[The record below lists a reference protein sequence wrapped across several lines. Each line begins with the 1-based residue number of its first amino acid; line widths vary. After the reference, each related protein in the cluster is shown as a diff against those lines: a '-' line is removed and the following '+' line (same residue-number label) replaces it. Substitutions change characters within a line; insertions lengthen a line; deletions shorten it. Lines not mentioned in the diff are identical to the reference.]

1 MLAYMNAW
9 LLPAVYTLGW
19 LLVLAQSRYHW
30 AIARSTGRL
39 GLLACVG
46 GAIIAVFGNLEGS
59 PGIDTLGLVT
69 ATLVALLGWVII
81 HFSCRYLTGE
91 HQQQRFIR
99 AMLFTI
105 ACVGVLLASQHL
117 LVITLAWSGT
127 SIGMHFLLTH
137 YRERKTAQIVAH
149 KKFLVS
155 RLAELCLFAAL
166 ALIYHASGTLQLDEL
181 RQFLATQAALPL
193 SLQLAA
199 VMIVLAVI
207 LKTAQLPLHG
217 WLIQVMEAPTPVS
230 ALLHAGI
237 VNIGGFILIRLADLL
252 NQAVIAQGILVLAGT
267 TTAVLASLVMMTRVS
282 IKVRLAWSTCAQMGF
297 MLLEI
302 GLGLYE
308 LALLHLLAHSLYKAH
323 AFLSAGETVA
333 MVRQQAYFTG
343 GTDRGWSGHY
353 LTSGL
358 LSGALVGASLWGWQS
373 VFPALSVPVAALVIV
388 ALGLGPL
395 LSGEQGWRA
404 GLMARG
410 AFMVLLLTQLYLGWH
425 VLFAAI
431 APHSSP
437 VGLLQTVA
445 IILCFSGLYGLQ
457 FWLQKYPDGKL
468 ATTLYPWA
476 YHGFYLDELF
486 TRVTFQVWP
495 VKLKP
500 AQAQTRV
507 HRFASD
513 NGEPA

>member
-1 MLAYMNAW
+1 MQAFITPW
-9 LLPAVYTLGW
+9 LLPATYLLGW
-19 LLVLAQSRYHW
+19 LLVMVQPKHHW
-30 AIARSTGRL
+30 ATARHTGRL
-39 GLLACVG
+39 ALLLCL
-46 GAIIAVFGNLEGS
+46 GAAMMVIFPFHTAKPS
-59 PGIDTLGLVT
+59 PDLLGLTT
-69 ATLVALLGWVII
+69 ASLVALLGWVII
-81 HFSCRYLTGE
+81 HFSSRYLTGE
-91 HQQQRFIR
+91 RQQQRFVS

-137 YRERKTAQIVAH
+137 YAERKTAQIVAH

-155 RLAELCLFAAL
+155 RLAELCLIVAL
-166 ALIYHASGTLQLDEL
+166 LLIYHACGTLQLDGL
-181 RQFLATQAALPL
+181 RHYLATHPDLPL
-193 SLQLAA
+193 SMQLAA
-199 VMIVLAVI
+199 LMIVLAVI

-343 GTDRGWSGHY
+343 GADRGWPGHY

-425 VLFAAI
+425 VLFSAI

-437 VGLLQTVA
+437 VNLLQTAAV
-445 IILCFSGLYGLQ
+445 ILCFSGLYGLQ

-468 ATTLYPWA
+468 ASTLYPWA

-486 TRVTFQVWP
+486 TRVTFPIWP
-495 VKLKP
+495 IKLKP

-507 HRFASD
+507 HRFATD

>member
-1 MLAYMNAW
+1 
-9 LLPAVYTLGW
+9 
-19 LLVLAQSRYHW
+19 
-30 AIARSTGRL
+30 
-39 GLLACVG
+39 
-46 GAIIAVFGNLEGS
+46 
-59 PGIDTLGLVT
+59 
-69 ATLVALLGWVII
+69 
-81 HFSCRYLTGE
+81 
-91 HQQQRFIR
+91 
-99 AMLFTI
+99 
-105 ACVGVLLASQHL
+105 
-117 LVITLAWSGT
+117 
-127 SIGMHFLLTH
+127 
-137 YRERKTAQIVAH
+137 
-149 KKFLVS
+149 
-155 RLAELCLFAAL
+155 
-166 ALIYHASGTLQLDEL
+166 
-181 RQFLATQAALPL
+181 
-193 SLQLAA
+193 
-199 VMIVLAVI
+199 
-207 LKTAQLPLHG
+207 
-217 WLIQVMEAPTPVS
+217 
-230 ALLHAGI
+230 
-237 VNIGGFILIRLADLL
+237 
-252 NQAVIAQGILVLAGT
+252 
-267 TTAVLASLVMMTRVS
+267 
-282 IKVRLAWSTCAQMGF
+282 MGF